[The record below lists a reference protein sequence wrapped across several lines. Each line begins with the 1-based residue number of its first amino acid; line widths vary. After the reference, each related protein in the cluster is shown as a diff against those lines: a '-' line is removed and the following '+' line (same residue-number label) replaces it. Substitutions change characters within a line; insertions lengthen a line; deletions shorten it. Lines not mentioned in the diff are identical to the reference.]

1 MKEELQKKIGCNAH
15 IEVMGF
21 KTNRMLNRFEKNNK
35 NIGVKNFIYIA
46 SGDLHKN
53 HKNLIEAWKIL
64 ALKGI
69 KCSLTLTIDEIT
81 YPVITKHI
89 NEAIEQYG
97 LNIKNVGNLDAIEL
111 SLLYQT
117 SQVLIYPSFVE
128 SLGLPLLEA
137 SDYGLEIL
145 APEIDY
151 VRDIIIPA
159 QTFDPSSA
167 KSISR
172 AVERS
177 LGLPNKL
184 EKINFTKDFL
194 DYISE

>member
-1 MKEELQKKIGCNAH
+1 
-15 IEVMGF
+15 
-21 KTNRMLNRFEKNNK
+21 MLNSFKKNNK
-35 NIGVKNFIYIA
+35 NIGIKNFIYIA

-69 KCSLTLTIDEIT
+69 KCSLTLTIDEII

-145 APEIDY
+145 APEMDY
-151 VRDIIIPA
+151 IRDIIIPA

-172 AVERS
+172 AVERC

-184 EKINFTKDFL
+184 EKIIPTKDFL